1 VPGKKPNART
11 QAADRKRAPTIVDV
25 ARLAGVSP
33 ATASRAF
40 NGSDRQVKE
49 TNLDRVLAAAR
60 QLDYVPNASAQ
71 TVRRG
76 DTTTVALLI
85 SDITDPYFAW
95 MAAGVIER
103 SAEAGLNVTVAVT
116 NRDPQQ
122 ELELVRLF
130 RAQRPRVIVLGG
142 SRHQA
147 PGTLRELREELQAY
161 EADGGR
167 VVDVSQSGM
176 PFDAVSLGNFEGAR
190 ELARR
195 LVGIGYRTFAVIAGP
210 DEPGAGEDRVAGFR
224 DGLAELGLQL
234 REEDVVRGSFNWE
247 GGHDAVGSLAF
258 DRIELVFAVN
268 DMIALGA
275 LAGMRERGLSVP
287 ADVALAGYDDI
298 APLRDVTPSLTSV
311 RIPLKRVGAEA
322 VGVGLRTRQ
331 ASQFLATT
339 TPEVV
344 LRDSTPPRLA
354 SPDRLTILREAE

>member
-130 RAQRPRVIVLGG
+130 RAQPPPGPRHTA
-142 SRHQA
+142 RTA
-147 PGTLRELREELQAY
+147 RGTA
-161 EADGGR
+161 
-167 VVDVSQSGM
+167 
-176 PFDAVSLGNFEGAR
+176 
-190 ELARR
+190 
-195 LVGIGYRTFAVIAGP
+195 
-210 DEPGAGEDRVAGFR
+210 
-224 DGLAELGLQL
+224 
-234 REEDVVRGSFNWE
+234 
-247 GGHDAVGSLAF
+247 
-258 DRIELVFAVN
+258 
-268 DMIALGA
+268 
-275 LAGMRERGLSVP
+275 
-287 ADVALAGYDDI
+287 
-298 APLRDVTPSLTSV
+298 
-311 RIPLKRVGAEA
+311 
-322 VGVGLRTRQ
+322 GLRGRRG
-331 ASQFLATT
+331 
-339 TPEVV
+339 PGRRREPK
-344 LRDSTPPRLA
+344 RDAIR
-354 SPDRLTILREAE
+354 RG